1 MRVALDSNI
10 MIYAEGL
17 TDDTRNLTAQRLIEN
32 ISPGQLVVPSQAIVE
47 TMNWLIKKAKRTR
60 HQAAVSARSW
70 LNDYAVQA
78 TDTHVLEAALQLV
91 STHQL
96 QVFDA
101 IIVAAAEE
109 SASSILLSEDMQDGF
124 RWRGVTVV
132 NPFIE
137 NPSPLIENLLKP

>member
-17 TDDTRNLTAQRLIEN
+17 TDDTRNLTAQKLIQN
-32 ISPGQLVVPSQAIVE
+32 VPAGQLVVPSQAIIE
-47 TMNWLIKKAKRTR
+47 TMNWLIKRAKWSRHKA
-60 HQAAVSARSW
+60 AASARSW

-78 TDTHVLEAALQLV
+78 TDSNVLEAAFQLV
-91 STHQL
+91 SVHQL

-101 IIVAAAEE
+101 IILAAAEE
-109 SASSILLSEDMQDGF
+109 SASTVLLSEDMQDGF

-132 NPFIE
+132 NPFLDT
-137 NPSPLIENLLKP
+137 PSPLIQNLLKA